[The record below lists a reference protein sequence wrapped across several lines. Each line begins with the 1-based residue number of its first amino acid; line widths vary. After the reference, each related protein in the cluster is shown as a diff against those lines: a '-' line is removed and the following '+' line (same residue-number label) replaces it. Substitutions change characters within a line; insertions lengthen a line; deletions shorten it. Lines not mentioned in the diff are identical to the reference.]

1 MRALKPRFAE
11 HPTLQAESSAFAAG
25 AYCCAAQH
33 DHSWSGE
40 FWRDGDVDWSMAQS
54 EGRLDRGAGAWRR
67 GDPPG
72 VGEAEA
78 GVSGGAAGQCGGE
91 HACGGVV
98 IVVDLSGLLFP
109 GRGGGCAR
117 RTGLAVLSI

>member
-54 EGRLDRGAGAWRR
+54 EGRLALGVGVIRR
-67 GDPPG
+67 GSGKPRLVYPG
-72 VGEAEA
+72 ARPASAAASTPVAE
-78 GVSGGAAGQCGGE
+78 S
-91 HACGGVV
+91 
-98 IVVDLSGLLFP
+98 
-109 GRGGGCAR
+109 
-117 RTGLAVLSI
+117 